1 MGRGGW
7 GERDGE
13 RGMGGEGWGERG
25 RGMGGEGW
33 GERDGERGMGERD
46 GGEGWGEGDGGRGM
60 GRGGWGEGEV
70 EVVTVT
76 KLLLSLPLSLSL
88 SLSLSLPPEYKIT
101 VGHRPISR
109 QLTKLTAQNVTW
121 SVLRFEQV
129 SALILPRETGRSFM
143 GRVWI
148 CTCTGVYRTRGAKS
162 VGVALRTRD

>member
-1 MGRGGW
+1 MGREGW

-13 RGMGGEGWGERG
+13 RGMGGEGWG
-25 RGMGGEGW
+25 RGMGREGW
-33 GERDGERGMGERD
+33 GERDGEEGWGERD
-46 GGEGWGEGDGGRGM
+46 GGGGWRERDGRRGM
-60 GRGGWGEGEV
+60 WEGEV
-70 EVVTVT
+70 EGGGGSCHCDQIAFV
-76 KLLLSLPLSLSL
+76 SP
-88 SLSLSLPPEYKIT
+88 SLSLSLPLPLSLSPEYKIT

-109 QLTKLTAQNVTW
+109 QLTKLTAENVTW